1 MKTFQS
7 KNLLVFFLLFH
18 GIIINLFIFPMV
30 FIYAQYMDVYYL
42 GLSEWV
48 KSICINL
55 FTWQVLFYLTNYVPD
70 SEIQLSL
77 KNELKKYASL
87 DWLHRKL
94 KVIFSNATFRRFTL
108 NFSIWFIIIFNLF
121 FSVFAVIILNFK
133 IDLTFCCTW
142 FISFQIVF
150 FIFYYLN
157 KYFPEGES
165 NSEMIVESPWFL
177 DIILLKLINTK
188 T

>member
-7 KNLLVFFLLFH
+7 KHLLVLFLLFH
-18 GIIINLFIFPMV
+18 GIVVNLLIFPMV
-30 FIYAQYMDVYYL
+30 FIYAQYNDVYYL

-55 FTWQVLFYLTNYVPD
+55 FTWQVVFYLTNYVPD

-77 KNELKKYASL
+77 KNEFKKYATL
-87 DWLHRKL
+87 AWVHRNL
-94 KVIFSNATFRRFTL
+94 KVIFSNSAFRRFTL
-108 NFSIWFIIIFNLF
+108 NISIWFIIIFNLF
-121 FSVFAVIILNFK
+121 FSVFAVLIFNFN
-133 IDLTFCCTW
+133 INLTFCCIW

-157 KYFPEGES
+157 TYFPEGES
-165 NSEMIVESPWFL
+165 KKEAILESPWFL

-188 T
+188 N

>member
-18 GIIINLFIFPMV
+18 GIVINLLIFPLV
-30 FIYAQYMDVYYL
+30 FIYAQYNDVNYL

-77 KNELKKYASL
+77 KNELKKYATL
-87 DWLHRKL
+87 CWLNRNL
-94 KVIFSNATFRRFTL
+94 KIIFSNSTFRSFTL
-108 NFSIWFIIIFNLF
+108 NFLIWFIIFFNLF
-121 FSVFAVIILNFK
+121 FSVFAVIFFNFK
-133 IDLTFCCTW
+133 IDLTFCCVW

-150 FIFYYLN
+150 FIFYYLS

-165 NSEMIVESPWFL
+165 EKEMFVESPWFL

-188 T
+188 A